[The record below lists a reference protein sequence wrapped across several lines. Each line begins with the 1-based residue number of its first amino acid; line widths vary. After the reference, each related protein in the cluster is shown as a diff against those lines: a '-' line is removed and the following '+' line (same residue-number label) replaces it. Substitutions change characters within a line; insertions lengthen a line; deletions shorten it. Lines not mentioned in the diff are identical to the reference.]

1 MIRLRPDPVFGFLLG
16 LRRDVVETRHQHA
29 EAPTETHRQARS
41 EGGFTLIEVLVAL
54 VVVTAGLTVI
64 AQGFLT
70 GGRASVASQHR
81 SIAAMLAESKMA
93 EIEAGIISNTT
104 SASGTFEPE
113 RPDFTWN
120 LELESTTITGL
131 TQITLTVLW
140 KERGEETSFAL
151 TRLMKEAR
159 SE

>member
-1 MIRLRPDPVFGFLLG
+1 MNR
-16 LRRDVVETRHQHA
+16 
-29 EAPTETHRQARS
+29 
-41 EGGFTLIEVLVAL
+41 GFTLIEVLVAL

-93 EIEAGIISNTT
+93 EVEAGIVSTTT

-113 RPDFTWN
+113 RPDFTWT
-120 LELESTTITGL
+120 LEPESTTVTGL
-131 TQITLTVLW
+131 NKITLTVLW
-140 KERGEETSFAL
+140 KERGEETAFAL
-151 TRLMKEAR
+151 TRLMMER
-159 SE
+159 TSE